1 MRVNGEMIERMAKNT
16 ELREKGSV
24 EVTVVEMSR
33 KRLDPCPPYCSLPL
47 PNHLLDPSTLPIYRS
62 LSPT

>member
-33 KRLDPCPPYCSLPL
+33 KRLDRYQISTF
-47 PNHLLDPSTLPIYRS
+47 LLG
-62 LSPT
+62 